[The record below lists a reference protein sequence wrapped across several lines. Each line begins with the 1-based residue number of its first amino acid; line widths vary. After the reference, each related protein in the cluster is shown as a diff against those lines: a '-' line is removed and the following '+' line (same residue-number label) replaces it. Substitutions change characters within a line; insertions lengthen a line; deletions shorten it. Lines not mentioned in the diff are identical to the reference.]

1 MATSDPKLTGKGGLY
16 LHDCAAVPPSPLAQD
31 GLLAKQLWAASELLV
46 ASSDDTVTITS
57 SP

>member
-31 GLLAKQLWAASELLV
+31 EHLAKLLWAASELLV
-46 ASSDDTVTITS
+46 ASSDDTVNDHL
-57 SP
+57 